1 MAGRKF
7 RLSPK
12 KQPLQARSR
21 ATYDA
26 LLEAAAHILEAR
38 GLDGL
43 NTNAVAER
51 AGASI
56 GSLYQYFPNKDAL
69 VAALIEREQGQL
81 RDALEVVVADADG
94 KSLIEGVRQLVRA
107 AIELQRRA
115 PRLSAALDYEEGR
128 LPVMALLSRAAE
140 EQSAALVA
148 FLQQHFPRKS
158 AALLRTEAETLRAI
172 ARAVIDNF
180 IDRDKPDFRVAER
193 EAVRAVM
200 GYLGADVSDGRHVG
214 P

>member
-1 MAGRKF
+1 MASRKF

-12 KQPLQARSR
+12 KRPLQARSR

-26 LLEAAAHILEAR
+26 LIEAAAHILEAR

-43 NTNAVAER
+43 NTNSVAER

-94 KSLIEGVRQLVRA
+94 KSLNEGVRQLVRA

-128 LPVMALLSRAAE
+128 LPISVVLTRAAE

-148 FLQQHFPRKS
+148 FLRQHFPGKS
-158 AALLRTEAETLRAI
+158 VALLRTEAETLRAI

-180 IDRDKPDFRVAER
+180 IDRDKPDFRAAER

-200 GYLGADVSDGRHVG
+200 GYLGADVSDGRHVA